1 MKLPLYIGIF
11 LSKAERAKL
20 LRDFPPVYENVFADH
35 VTLIFKPKESD
46 LSNYPL
52 GTIVRLKVVGYAQDQ
67 NGSAVVV
74 DLPSEIK
81 KLSQRSPHITISTAP
96 GTKPVYSNKLISKPS
111 NVERVSPKT
120 YEGILDGFPR
130 QNKLAS
136 AERVADEWL
145 RSKVADKQHQ
155 LWNKGARYTRDGGE
169 RWLQDQSLIRRIAH
183 QWLRAKDD
191 KVKVRRKDTGKV
203 VWVSRENAKS
213 SDYEPVKDEDS
224 KSDGKKSVKPPK
236 HPSGWRDGADE
247 PELTAD
253 NAAEWAES
261 HTVTTPGGSQM
272 FGTTHP
278 DMSDEKDAGTSMVRD
293 HIVPQA
299 LETARQA
306 IKDGKKVVFI
316 AEGSRQEDL
325 DADEDYN
332 EHHAVAKALN
342 DEFGDKVQQDT
353 WDDDPV
359 NVFSEKSPVWKE
371 LAEAAGDETGAHVGI
386 SVMLV
391 GQGDDPDELRE
402 AGILTPEAEAAIKKN
417 MGIDMSKS
425 LSDDDKEKLYR
436 ASFPADFGDAVND
449 ISTLTDIYNGA
460 RQRNL
465 MSKIEKAE
473 AEGAVAISTAGGTH
487 VWNLGPILSGKKASV
502 SRIARNWLRSKVADV
517 LD

>member
-1 MKLPLYIGIF
+1 M
-11 LSKAERAKL
+11 A
-20 LRDFPPVYENVFADH
+20 
-35 VTLIFKPKESD
+35 
-46 LSNYPL
+46 
-52 GTIVRLKVVGYAQDQ
+52 AQ
-67 NGSAVVV
+67 
-74 DLPSEIK
+74 
-81 KLSQRSPHITISTAP
+81 
-96 GTKPVYSNKLISKPS
+96 
-111 NVERVSPKT
+111 
-120 YEGILDGFPR
+120 
-130 QNKLAS
+130 
-136 AERVADEWL
+136 
-145 RSKVADKQHQ
+145 
-155 LWNKGARYTRDGGE
+155 
-169 RWLQDQSLIRRIAH
+169 QDQSLILRVAH
-183 QWLRAKDD
+183 QWLRAKGD

-203 VWVSRENAKS
+203 VWVSREKAKS
-213 SDYEPVKDEDS
+213 SDYEPVKDEDA
-224 KSDGKKSVKPPK
+224 KPDGKKSVKPPK

-253 NAAEWAES
+253 NATEWAES

-278 DMSDEKDAGTSMVRD
+278 DMSDEKDAGTSLVRD

-359 NVFSEKSPVWKE
+359 NVFSEESPVWKE

-391 GQGDDPDELRE
+391 GQGDDPDELRK

-436 ASFPADFGDAVND
+436 ASFPADFEDEPND

-473 AEGAVAISTAGGTH
+473 AEGTVAISTAGGTH

-502 SRIARNWLRSKVADV
+502 SRIARNWLRQKVADLNPPLGHPGGTCHV
-517 LD
+517 VDRIIEEIRNPRLEQELVEEVQRGQELSNPEARQVYDPERERGAWKYKLLLTPHAQYRMDLRGISVPEIRAALDSFFRVMNDERSKGDTAKWDRFNRGLKVEWHDKRTNTFFVFTGGHNEVTVITTYKPGEPDPPGSRSCVV